1 MQDSKSLWKW
11 KSQFH
16 FPEAMKVQC
25 QGMKSQLSHSCPG
38 TAQHTAAPEA
48 WEGSQGHRHSHL
60 PVPSVP
66 PKYHSHRGI
75 HLGKHG
81 QCDRLTPTH
90 SPCEGQAEGLIAGW
104 GSRSQGGSLAGEL
117 REEPVSSAARESC
130 PSRQWPPHS
139 VREGKACST
148 TAPSAPRCHLLWGKR
163 KKRRLWATPPN
174 AL

>member
-1 MQDSKSLWKW
+1 
-11 KSQFH
+11 
-16 FPEAMKVQC
+16 MKVQC

-117 REEPVSSAARESC
+117 REEPVSTAARESC

-148 TAPSAPRCHLLWGKR
+148 TAPSAL
-163 KKRRLWATPPN
+163 PPSLREKEKTT
-174 AL
+174 ALSDSSECSINEAMLINQRDGMR